1 MSDIIKLIS
10 DNLVQILATTITAVL
25 SYIGIRLKNIINVTY
40 EDKEKREIVDKTV
53 KYVEQ
58 TCKDLSC
65 EEKKKKAMEKSLE
78 WLEEKKI
85 QISDTEL
92 EILIESAVN
101 CLD

>member
-10 DNLVQILATTITAVL
+10 DNLVQILTTIITAVL
-25 SYIGIRLKNIINVTY
+25 GYIGIRLKFMFSVIY
-40 EDKEKREIVDKTV
+40 EDRQKKEIVDKTV

-58 TCKDLSC
+58 TSKGMSC
-65 EEKKKKAMEKSLE
+65 DDKKKKAMEKSLE
-78 WLEEKKI
+78 WLKERKI